1 MNFSTSCHRS
11 PMSKNQPIQTNQPN
25 PKRRGHFGIV
35 IVAVL
40 LIVVLVVLLAN
51 YNPLTS
57 HVTTVTQ
64 QQFLTNTQNL
74 YSTQTV
80 TNVGIITSQTT
91 MTSTATYPIT
101 TYPYGSGYYQNC
113 GYSTC
118 YPPHYGYNGYY
129 NRNYNGY
136 SNGYWYYYG
145 QSPYYCSY
153 NYNSCYVNGPSQYG
167 YSSACQSTGSNGLS
181 QCSGYLHQDQNGCVE
196 LSIPLYSPYNT
207 AQVYQYYTLYNLPS
221 SYPPAGSW
229 VTVTGQVYPGSS
241 PGFPYG
247 TSCPGNYINVSSIS

>member
-1 MNFSTSCHRS
+1 
-11 PMSKNQPIQTNQPN
+11 MSDNQPVQTNQPS
-25 PKRRGHFGIV
+25 RRSRSHFGIV
-35 IVAVL
+35 IAAIL
-40 LIVVLVVLLAN
+40 LITVLAVLLAN
-51 YNPLTS
+51 YNPLVS

-64 QQFLTNTQNL
+64 QQFITNTQNV

-91 MTSTATYPIT
+91 MTSTTTYPI
-101 TYPYGSGYYQNC
+101 GSGYSQNC

-118 YPPHYGYNGYY
+118 YPYPQYGYNGYY
-129 NRNYNGY
+129 NGYNSYYNGY
-136 SNGYWYYYG
+136 YYYG

-153 NYNSCYVNGPSQYG
+153 NYNSCYVNGPSQYS
-167 YSSACQSTGSNGLS
+167 YNSACQSTSSNNTS

-196 LSIPLYSPYNT
+196 LSVPLYSPYNT
-207 AQVYQYYTLYNLPS
+207 AQVYQYYTLNNLPS
-221 SYPPAGSW
+221 SYPPIGSW

-247 TSCPGNYINVSSIS
+247 TACPGNYINVTSIS

>member
-1 MNFSTSCHRS
+1 
-11 PMSKNQPIQTNQPN
+11 MSDNQPLQTTQPN
-25 PKRRGHFGIV
+25 QRSRGHFGIV
-35 IVAVL
+35 IAAIL
-40 LIVVLVVLLAN
+40 LITILAVLLAN
-51 YNPLTS
+51 YNPLVT

-64 QQFLTNTQNL
+64 QQFITNTQNV

-91 MTSTATYPIT
+91 MISTTTYPI
-101 TYPYGSGYYQNC
+101 GSGGYSQNC

-118 YPPHYGYNGYY
+118 YPYPQYGYNGYY
-129 NRNYNGY
+129 DGYYNGY
-136 SNGYWYYYG
+136 YGYYG

-153 NYNSCYVNGPSQYG
+153 NYNSCYVNWPSQYN
-167 YSSACQSTGSNGLS
+167 YNSACQSTSSNNTS

-196 LSIPLYSPYNT
+196 LSVPLYSPYNT

-221 SYPPAGSW
+221 SYPPVGSW
-229 VTVTGQVYPGSS
+229 VTVTGQVYSGSS

-247 TSCPGNYINVSSIS
+247 TACPGNYISVTSIT

>member
-1 MNFSTSCHRS
+1 
-11 PMSKNQPIQTNQPN
+11 MSENQPVQTNQSN
-25 PKRRGHFGIV
+25 SKRRGRFGIV

-51 YNPLTS
+51 YNPLSS

-64 QQFLTNTQNL
+64 QQFLTNTQNI

-101 TYPYGSGYYQNC
+101 TYPTGSSYYQNC

-118 YPPHYGYNGYY
+118 YPPQYGYNGYY
-129 NRNYNGY
+129 SPYYSGYNSYSPYYYNGY
-136 SNGYWYYYG
+136 YNRYWYYG
-145 QSPYYCSY
+145 QSPYYCS
-153 NYNSCYVNGPSQYG
+153 NNTTSCFVNTPSQSSYG
-167 YSSACQSTGSNGLS
+167 TACQSTGSNGLS

-221 SYPPAGSW
+221 SYPSIGSY
-229 VTVTGQVYPGSS
+229 VTVSGQVYSGLS

>member
-1 MNFSTSCHRS
+1 
-11 PMSKNQPIQTNQPN
+11 MSQNPPVQSNQSS
-25 PKRRGHFGIV
+25 PKRRGRFGIV

-64 QQFLTNTQNL
+64 QQFLTNTQNI
-74 YSTQTV
+74 YSTETV

-91 MTSTATYPIT
+91 MTSTATYPIS
-101 TYPYGSGYYQNC
+101 TYPAGSSYYPNC

-118 YPPHYGYNGYY
+118 YPPQYGYNGYY
-129 NRNYNGY
+129 SPYYNGY
-136 SNGYWYYYG
+136 YNRYWYYG

-153 NYNSCYVNGPSQYG
+153 DATSCYVNSPLQSS
-167 YSSACQSTGSNGLS
+167 YSSACQSTGSDGLS
-181 QCSGYLHQDQNGCVE
+181 ECTGYLHQDQNGCVE
-196 LSIPLYSPYNT
+196 LSIPLYSPFNT
-207 AQVYQYYTLYNLPS
+207 AQVYQYYTLYNLPA
-221 SYPPAGSW
+221 SYPPIGSW
-229 VTVTGQVYPGSS
+229 VTVSGQVYSGFS

>member
-1 MNFSTSCHRS
+1 
-11 PMSKNQPIQTNQPN
+11 MSENQPVRTNQSG
-25 PKRRGHFGIV
+25 PKRRDRFGIV

-51 YNPLTS
+51 YNPLSS

-64 QQFLTNTQNL
+64 QQFLTNTQNI

-101 TYPYGSGYYQNC
+101 TYPTGSGYYQNC

-118 YPPHYGYNGYY
+118 YPPQYGYNGYY
-129 NRNYNGY
+129 SPYYNGYYNGY
-136 SNGYWYYYG
+136 SYYYG
-145 QSPYYCSY
+145 QSPYYCS
-153 NYNSCYVNGPSQYG
+153 NNAASCYVNGPSQYS
-167 YSSACQSTGSNGLS
+167 YNSACQSGSNGVS

-196 LSIPLYSPYNT
+196 LSVPLYSPYNT

-221 SYPPAGSW
+221 SYPPVGSW
-229 VTVTGQVYPGSS
+229 VTVTGQLYSGSS

-247 TSCPGNYINVSSIS
+247 TSCPGNYINVSSIT

>member
-1 MNFSTSCHRS
+1 
-11 PMSKNQPIQTNQPN
+11 MSKNQPIQTNQPN